1 VVPRAEK
8 LPPRQ
13 MQMVLQPHNNV
24 HVLILCAS
32 SNQCVCL
39 GRGEDLLSSLHKQ
52 PADIAEAAVRVG
64 ATYEAV
70 IKVIR

>member
-13 MQMVLQPHNNV
+13 MQMVLQPHNNRT
-24 HVLILCAS
+24 LCAS